1 MYVNARNSGDTD
13 LISEAHRIFRKT
25 IKRAKREHK
34 RSKLD
39 SVSSIMEAH
48 KVIGWRKF
56 SSRFGSPPIQF
67 QGVTYST
74 PTERADI
81 FFRTKLARLIREPDV
96 STYAPTCA
104 LREIPAPLSLDE
116 DEVRHC
122 LLDSASTT
130 PGHDHLSVVAL
141 RHVWEVNT
149 WRTGIVNLYSLCL
162 IYGHHPSIFR
172 RAEVV
177 VIPKPYKDYITN
189 PANWRPISL
198 LPVLGKGL
206 ELLFARRFAF

>member
-1 MYVNARNSGDTD
+1 M
-13 LISEAHRIFRKT
+13 
-25 IKRAKREHK
+25 
-34 RSKLD
+34 
-39 SVSSIMEAH
+39 SSILEAH
-48 KVIGWRKF
+48 KVVGWRKF
-56 SSRFGSPPIQF
+56 SSRFGPPPIQF

-74 PTERADI
+74 PTGRANI

-96 STYAPTCA
+96 SLYTPSCA
-104 LREIPAPLSLDE
+104 LREIPAPPSLDG

-122 LLDSASTT
+122 LLDTSSTT

-149 WRTGIVNLYSLCL
+149 WRTWIVNLYSLCL
-162 IYGHHPSIFR
+162 TFGHHASVFR

-177 VIPKPYKDYITN
+177 VIPKSYKDDLNN

-198 LPVLGKGL
+198 LPVLGKGWNASLRVVSHSGRCRAALSLQLNL
-206 ELLFARRFAF
+206 ELFLEDRPWTSLSVLSTMSRRHWI